1 MDSRAGRQRLRR
13 FGNVAV
19 VAIAVVLAPQIALAI
34 DDPTGT
40 ISDPVNAVTGTVND
54 ATGQVTGTTTGT
66 THATRSRS
74 PAPPPTR

>member
-40 ISDPVNAVTGTVND
+40 ITDPVNAVTGTVND
-54 ATGQVTGTTTGT
+54 ATGPGHRHHHRPGE
-66 THATRSRS
+66 RRS
-74 PAPPPTR
+74 PAPRTTR

>member
-19 VAIAVVLAPQIALAI
+19 VAFAVVLAPQIALAI

-40 ISDPVNAVTGTVND
+40 TTDPVNAVSG
-54 ATGQVTGTTTGT
+54 ATTDRQVTDTAVERRPG
-66 THATRSRS
+66 HRHRE
-74 PAPPPTR
+74 